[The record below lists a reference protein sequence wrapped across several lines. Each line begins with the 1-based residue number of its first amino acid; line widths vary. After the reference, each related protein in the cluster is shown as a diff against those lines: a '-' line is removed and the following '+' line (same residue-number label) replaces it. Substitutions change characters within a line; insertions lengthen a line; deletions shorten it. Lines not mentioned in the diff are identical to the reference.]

1 MTRILLGLILLLTS
15 SFSPA
20 PVFAGKDA
28 SPSNVGVELARRQ
41 AKVDKIMAGL
51 NANTGLE
58 EITNRRTQI
67 QDLATST
74 QTELDALEGELSQLV
89 SVLGDISPGSG
100 GAVSQLPP
108 ADVSGNSRQKK
119 GGGGADIDLH
129 QKKLILERQV
139 GNYKLLL
146 LSCEDALKSLEAAR
160 KKRVSRNLVYV
171 GDNTGS
177 VAMEVASNFDVKK
190 WQTYFSW
197 PKRVTSQ
204 ELDLLTPNFFDL
216 LPALLVF
223 LLALLRSLTKVR
235 SFLMEFV
242 EKDNLFYYFDQ
253 FMLCKS
259 LFFNLFVGAFA
270 GAVVVSYI
278 NPSATFVSI
287 AVCWL
292 CIFLF
297 YWTASPLCVRSVLY
311 RLVIS
316 KTGESDK
323 ISSDQIALFWG
334 FFGLFAALDVL
345 TFSDIPGF
353 IFDAQIL
360 ILWRFLVLFFSL
372 LFLVLTLRHLRQSYP
387 DSIICRILWQ
397 LILLSSFALI
407 VMEALGY
414 RNLVTWLFRGMWQTM
429 VLFAFVL
436 FINDCI
442 ELFSAVT
449 LKYSSRVLDV
459 LFHDEKEN
467 VLPVGG
473 SEGSSGA
480 LVKFGL
486 KLLLYLS
493 FPWLLSSIWDGS
505 AEESSQFQLLFTEGF
520 HIGTLLVSPLRFMV
534 AVLTLLIGW
543 SLIHYLRRILDKF
556 WLRRSNISNNSRDT
570 VLTLSGYLAIGALV
584 LVTLSIA
591 GFKLTGLSMVLGALS
606 VGIGFGLQNV
616 VSNFISGL
624 ILMFEQPIK
633 KGDWVKAGDTEGT
646 VKKISIRSTIIQ
658 TFDYSDVI
666 VPNSELISSSVT
678 NMMFLDSR
686 GRVKVFV
693 GVAYGS
699 DVRLVEK
706 LLYEAA
712 AACKL
717 AIQKE
722 EWPAMRPRVYF
733 SEFGDSSLNF
743 DLHCYLRNIGDIRE
757 VQSFLHFEIDRL
769 FRENNIEIPFPQS
782 DVHIRNDS
790 PVEVKVKKEDIKE

>member
-1 MTRILLGLILLLTS
+1 MTRILLVLILLLS
-15 SFSPA
+15 ASFSPP
-20 PVFAGKDA
+20 PVCAKEA
-28 SPSNVGVELARRQ
+28 VSSSSVAAELARRQ
-41 AKVDKIMAGL
+41 VKVDKIMAGL
-51 NANTGLE
+51 DASTALE
-58 EITNRRTQI
+58 EITNKRTQI
-67 QDLATST
+67 LELQAAT
-74 QTELDALEGELSQLV
+74 QTELDVLEGELSQLT
-89 SVLGDISPGSG
+89 SVLGDISPGSE
-100 GAVSQLPP
+100 GAESQLPP
-108 ADVSGNSRQKK
+108 PEVSGNSRPKK
-119 GGGGADIDLH
+119 GVAGQDIDLH

-139 GNYKLLL
+139 ANYKLLL
-146 LSCEDALKSLEAAR
+146 LSCEDALKTLEAAR
-160 KKRVSRNLVYV
+160 KKRASRNLVYL
-171 GDNTGS
+171 GDNIVS
-177 VAMEVASNFDVKK
+177 VGMEVTSKFDVEK

-204 ELDLLTPNFFDL
+204 EMALLTPNFFDL

-223 LLALLRSLTKVR
+223 LLVLLRSLPRVR
-235 SFLMEFV
+235 SFLMAFV
-242 EKDNLFYYFDQ
+242 GKENLFYYLDRFL
-253 FMLCKS
+253 LCKS
-259 LFFNLFVGAFA
+259 LFFNMFVGLFA
-270 GAVVVSYI
+270 GAVLVSYI
-278 NPSATFVSI
+278 NPSPNFVAI

-297 YWTASPLCVRSVLY
+297 YWTAAPLCVRAVLY

-323 ISSDQIALFWG
+323 ISSDQIALFWLLFS
-334 FFGLFAALDVL
+334 FFTALDVL
-345 TFSDIPGF
+345 TFSSIPGF
-353 IFDAQIL
+353 IFDLQLL

-372 LFLVLTLRHLRQSYP
+372 LFLVLTLHSLRRNYP
-387 DSIICRILWQ
+387 DSIICRVLWL
-397 LILLSSFALI
+397 LILLSSFVLI
-407 VMEALGY
+407 VMEGLGY

-442 ELFSAVT
+442 DLFSAVT
-449 LKYSSRVLDV
+449 SKYSSRILDL

-467 VLPVGG
+467 ILPTGNAEGG
-473 SEGSSGA
+473 SGA

-493 FPWLLSSIWDGS
+493 FPWLLSTIWDGA

-520 HIGTLLVSPLRFMV
+520 HIGSLLVSPLRFMV
-534 AVLTLLIGW
+534 AVLTMLMGW

-570 VLTLSGYLAIGALV
+570 VLTLSGYLAIGALI
-584 LVTLSIA
+584 LVSLSIA
-591 GFKLTGLSMVLGALS
+591 GFKLTGLSMILGALS

-616 VSNFISGL
+616 VNNFISGL

-658 TFDYSDVI
+658 TFDYADVI

-686 GRVKVFV
+686 GRVRIYV

-706 LLYEAA
+706 LLYQAA
-712 AACKL
+712 AACNL
-717 AIQKE
+717 VIRQE

-733 SEFGDSSLNF
+733 AEFGDSSLNF

-757 VQSFLHFEIDRL
+757 VKSFLHFEIDKL

-790 PVEVKVKKEDIKE
+790 PVEVKVKKEDIE

>member
-1 MTRILLGLILLLTS
+1 MTRILLTLILLFS
-15 SFSPA
+15 ASFSPP
-20 PVFAGKDA
+20 PVFAKEA
-28 SPSNVGVELARRQ
+28 VSSSSVAAELARRQ
-41 AKVDKIMAGL
+41 VQVDKIMTGL
-51 NANTGLE
+51 DASTALE
-58 EITNRRTQI
+58 EITNKRTQI
-67 QDLATST
+67 LELETST
-74 QTELDALEGELSQLV
+74 QIELDELEGELSQLT
-89 SVLGDISPGSG
+89 SVLGDISPGSEG
-100 GAVSQLPP
+100 VESQLPP
-108 ADVSGNSRQKK
+108 PEVSGNSRQKK
-119 GGGGADIDLH
+119 GAAQDVDLH
-129 QKKLILERQV
+129 LKKVIMERQV
-139 GNYKLLL
+139 ASYKLFL
-146 LSCEDALKSLEAAR
+146 LSCEDALKTLESVR
-160 KKRVSRNLVYV
+160 KKRVSRNLVYQ
-171 GDNTGS
+171 GDNIVS
-177 VAMEVASNFDVKK
+177 VAMEATSNFEMEK
-190 WQTYFSW
+190 WRTYFSW

-204 ELDLLTPNFFDL
+204 EMALLTPNFFDL

-223 LLALLRSLTKVR
+223 LLVLLRGLPRVR
-235 SFLMEFV
+235 SFLMAFV
-242 EKDNLFYYFDQ
+242 GKENLFYYLDRFL
-253 FMLCKS
+253 LCKS
-259 LFFNLFVGAFA
+259 LFFNMFVGLFA
-270 GAVVVSYI
+270 GAVLVSYI
-278 NPSATFVSI
+278 NPSTNFVSI

-297 YWTASPLCVRSVLY
+297 YWTAAPLCVRAALY

-323 ISSDQIALFWG
+323 ISSEQIALFWLLFS
-334 FFGLFAALDVL
+334 FFIAIDVL
-345 TFSDIPGF
+345 TFSSIPGF
-353 IFDAQIL
+353 IFDLQL
-360 ILWRFLVLFFSL
+360 LMLWRFLVLFFSL
-372 LFLVLTLRHLRQSYP
+372 LFLVLTLHNLRRNYP
-387 DSIICRILWQ
+387 DSIICRILWM
-397 LILLSSFALI
+397 LMLLSSFVLI
-407 VMEALGY
+407 VMEGLGY
-414 RNLVTWLFRGMWQTM
+414 RNLVTWWFRGMWQTM

-449 LKYSSRVLDV
+449 SKYSNRILDL

-467 VLPVGG
+467 VLPAGDGNGG
-473 SEGSSGA
+473 SGA

-493 FPWLLSSIWDGS
+493 FPWLLSTIWDGA

-520 HIGTLLVSPLRFMV
+520 HIGSLLVSPLRFMV
-534 AVLTLLIGW
+534 AVLTMLMGW

-570 VLTLSGYLAIGALV
+570 VLTLSGYLAIGALI
-584 LVTLSIA
+584 LVSLSIA

-616 VSNFISGL
+616 VNNFISGL

-633 KGDWVKAGDTEGT
+633 KGDWVKAGGTEGT

-686 GRVKVFV
+686 GRVKIYV

-712 AACKL
+712 AACNL
-717 AIQKE
+717 VIQKD

-733 SEFGDSSLNF
+733 SAFGDSSLNF

-757 VQSFLHFEIDRL
+757 VQSFLHFEIDSL
-769 FRENNIEIPFPQS
+769 FRKNNIEIPFPQS

-790 PVEVKVKKEDIKE
+790 PVEVKVKKEDVE